1 MDRRNI
7 KPQAPAA
14 LISDGALARSLRCG
28 PKREEYMF
36 VKSVKAA
43 LVASAMMV
51 SGAYAQAIEVTWWDF
66 LGGGDGVRMKTLL
79 DEFNAENE
87 GKIHINATTLE
98 WGVPFY
104 TKAQTSAA
112 VGEGPDVMTYHL
124 SRIPLGVSTGTL
136 SEITAEELAAA
147 GLAASDYPAANFA
160 ATQVDGKSYAIPFD
174 MHAVVL
180 YYNKDMLDKAG
191 LIGADGL
198 PTGLDGIDNFTAA
211 LGKLKEGGAEYGL
224 SIHSAAGDSLWRI
237 FYSLFG
243 QQDGQFLSADGF
255 LTGDNLDKAV
265 KATDVI
271 ASWIS
276 GGFTPGATEYP
287 ASIALFTGGKAA
299 MHINGVW
306 EVPTM
311 TDLNAK
317 GELFNWGAIPL
328 PTFFDHPATWADS
341 HAFAIPNNVGKDVDP
356 AKRAAVLQ
364 VIAWMNKHS
373 TFWATAGHL
382 PAYNAARDN
391 DEFKAMLP
399 NANYA
404 KLADTAVFDP
414 TSVLTGVAS
423 PAYDAAGNFLMPAI
437 NGEMTAQEGM
447 EGMRDDL
454 QGQVE

>member
-1 MDRRNI
+1 MYL
-7 KPQAPAA
+7 KT
-14 LISDGALARSLRCG
+14 L
-28 PKREEYMF
+28 
-36 VKSVKAA
+36 KAA
-43 LVASAMMV
+43 LVASALMV
-51 SGAYAQAIEVTWWDF
+51 TGVHAQQIEVTWWDF

-79 DEFNAENE
+79 DQFNTENA
-87 GKIHINATTLE
+87 GKIHVNATTLE
-98 WGVPFY
+98 WGIPFY
-104 TKAQTSAA
+104 TKVQTAAA

-124 SRIPLGVSTGTL
+124 SRLPLGVSTGTL
-136 SEITAEELAAA
+136 SEITEDELKSV
-147 GLAASDYPAANFA
+147 GLADSDYATANFGA
-160 ATQVDGKSYAIPFD
+160 AHVDGKLYAVPFD
-174 MHAVVL
+174 MHSVVL

-198 PTGLDGIDNFTAA
+198 PQGLDGIDNFTAA
-211 LGKLKEGGAEYGL
+211 LKKLQDGGAQYGI
-224 SIHSAAGDSLWRI
+224 SIHDSQGDSLWRI

-243 QQDGQFLSADGF
+243 QQDGKFLADGKF
-255 LTGDNLDKAV
+255 LDGDNLDKAV
-265 KATDVI
+265 KATTVI
-271 ASWIS
+271 ADWIK
-276 GGFTPGATEYP
+276 GGYAPASTEYP

-306 EVPTM
+306 EVPTF
-311 TDLNAK
+311 TDLKAK

-341 HAFAIPNNVGKDVDP
+341 HAFAIPNNVGKAADP

-382 PAYNAARDN
+382 PAYSPARESA
-391 DEFKAMLP
+391 EFKAMLP

-414 TSVLTGVAS
+414 SSVLAGVAS
-423 PAYDAAGNFLMPAI
+423 PVYDAAGNFLMPAV
-437 NGEMTAQEGM
+437 NGEMTPEAGM
-447 EGMRDDL
+447 AGMRDDL